1 MSTNIFELASRQ
13 KLRIDTVL
21 GQLSVEDLWTLP
33 LRQRADTLTNLDSL
47 TKDVYLKLQATDG
60 TTQSFVDDT
69 APETNKETAKLELT
83 FEILK
88 RIIEVRKAEEEH
100 RLNEK
105 QRKETEQT
113 LLRIKHARETNKL
126 ENLTDEELD
135 AMIASCK

>member
-33 LRQRADTLTNLDSL
+33 LRHRSDTMTNLDSL

-60 TTQSFVDDT
+60 TTQSFVDDA

-88 RIIEVRKAEEEH
+88 RIIEVRKAEEEY
-100 RLNEK
+100 RLNER

-113 LLRIKHARETNKL
+113 LLRIKHSRETNKL